1 VLRPFYGVIKYSW
14 LMLEFRSKQILGTA
28 ILVSVA
34 AVTLVMAPYTLLDP
48 INLPKLCA
56 LAFSSIFVLSLI
68 APTSRRLFNSDFRV
82 LLIVLILFVL
92 QILLVLFF
100 SGANFGG
107 QFYGTFGRNTG
118 GLAYISLSIVILGVS
133 LVADKDFLKK
143 FVRLTLIIGAVLIA
157 YGNIQYLG
165 LEPFPFVNAYTVN
178 APIGTFGNPD
188 FQSAFMGLIN
198 VVSITMALNTA
209 FKIHTRIIL
218 LVMGFVSIIV
228 IYETLAKQG
237 YLNFV
242 AGAGAVA
249 ILWLFMNQRNKLALA
264 LSGLGA
270 VGGGL
275 VFLGL
280 INAGPLAS
288 FLYKGSLAARGFYW
302 RAAIKMLTGHP
313 FLGVGMDGFGDWYKR
328 TRSPDYVT
336 NNFLTVSNTA
346 HNVYLDIASSGG
358 FPLIS
363 AYFAILTLVIISI
376 IKVVKRS
383 TGFDVYF
390 VAIVGAWVAYQTQ
403 AFISINQLGIAIWG
417 WVLSGLIIGYEINTR
432 AIKSVDI
439 SPMNNKHKMK
449 KTKTSIQPLS
459 STALVSAFGGLVI
472 AALVAIPPYYVNASF
487 YSAVKSGDIKAIKAA
502 AYLKP
507 IDDRRLK
514 SLASILLDNKYD
526 ADAIVVIRDAVVNY
540 PDSYDFWKMWSTTLT
555 ATPSDL
561 ATAKAQLKRLDPFN
575 PDLK

>member
-1 VLRPFYGVIKYSW
+1 
-14 LMLEFRSKQILGTA
+14 MLETRSKQLLGTV

-34 AVTLVMAPYTLLDP
+34 VVTLVMAPYTLLDP

-56 LAFSSIFVLSLI
+56 LAFFSILVLSLI
-68 APTSRRLFNSDFRV
+68 TPGRKSIFHSDFRV
-82 LLIVLILFVL
+82 LLIVLILFVF

-100 SGANFGG
+100 SGANFGE

-118 GLAYISLSIVILGVS
+118 GLAYISLSVLLLGSS

-143 FVRLTLIIGAVLIA
+143 FVRLTLIIGAILIV

-178 APIGTFGNPD
+178 APIGTFGNPN
-188 FQSAFMGLIN
+188 FQSAFMGLMA
-198 VVSITMALNTA
+198 VVTLTMSSNIA
-209 FKIHTRIIL
+209 FKMHTRFML
-218 LVMGFVSIIV
+218 LVMGLVSIIV
-228 IYETLAKQG
+228 IYETIAKQG

-242 AGAGAVA
+242 AGAVAVA
-249 ILWLFMNQRNKLALA
+249 ILWLLMNQRKKLALA
-264 LSGLGA
+264 MTGIGA

-275 VFLGL
+275 VFLAL

-288 FLYKGSLAARGFYW
+288 FLYKSSLAARGFYW
-302 RAAIKMLTGHP
+302 RAAVEMVIGHP

-328 TRSPDYVT
+328 TRSPDYVA
-336 NNFLTVSNTA
+336 NNFLSVSNSA

-358 FPLIS
+358 FPLIA
-363 AYFAILTLVIISI
+363 AYFAILTLVIVSI
-376 IKVVKRS
+376 VKVVKRC

-390 VAIVGAWVAYQTQ
+390 VAVVGAWVAYQVQ
-403 AFISINQLGIAIWG
+403 AFVSINQLGIAIWG

-432 AIKSVDI
+432 TIKAVDS
-439 SPMNNKHKMK
+439 SPMNHKQKMK

-459 STALVSAFGGLVI
+459 SKAILSTFGGLII
-472 AALVAIPPYYVNASF
+472 AALVAIPPYYANASF
-487 YSAVKSGDIKAIKAA
+487 YSAIKSGEIKAIQAA

-507 IDDRRLK
+507 IDERRLK
-514 SLASILLDNKYD
+514 NLVGILLNNNYNTE
-526 ADAIVVIRDAVVNY
+526 AIAVIREAVVNY
-540 PDSYDFWKMWSTTLT
+540 PDSYDLWNMWLT
-555 ATPSDL
+555 IPTASAEEL
-561 ATAKAQLKRLDPFN
+561 ATVKAQLKRIDPFN